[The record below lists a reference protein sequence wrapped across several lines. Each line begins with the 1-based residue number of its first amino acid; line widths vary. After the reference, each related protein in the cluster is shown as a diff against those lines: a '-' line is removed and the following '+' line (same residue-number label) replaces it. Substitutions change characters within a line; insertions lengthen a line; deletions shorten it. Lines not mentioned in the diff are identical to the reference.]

1 MIDQKS
7 YEKIL
12 FCNFS
17 YKSLVDCKP
26 LRIRFNKIDRFITV
40 YDGTRYSVLFE
51 SENMILFTI
60 RLDIL

>member
-12 FCNFS
+12 FYNFL
-17 YKSLVDCKP
+17 YKSLVEP

-40 YDGTRYSVLFE
+40 YDGTRYSVLYE
-51 SENMILFTI
+51 SENMILFKI